1 MIVPDLYRQWYIMAQ
16 NMNRTTKYATTPFQ
30 EDLSRICPDK
40 FNFKISSGY
49 QGIFYFKIDILHMKI
64 YN

>member
-1 MIVPDLYRQWYIMAQ
+1 MIVLDLYRQWYIMAR
-16 NMNRTTKYATTPFQ
+16 NMNRTTKYATIPYRV
-30 EDLSRICPDK
+30 DLSRICPDK

-49 QGIFYFKIDILHMKI
+49 QGIFYFKIDILHIKI